1 MDLENLDA
9 GQDFE
14 ELPDSYTIFITEHD
28 VLGEGLPFYS
38 VERVTLQTGQ
48 PFNDGSHI
56 LYINGEYRDDSDLGR
71 LMHDFS
77 CSDPSRMNFSL
88 MEETTR
94 YYKETQE
101 VQW

>member
-1 MDLENLDA
+1 MDIENLDA

-56 LYINGEYRDDSDLGR
+56 LYSPSTMARISFTSMANIGMTQTLAG
-71 LMHDFS
+71 S
-77 CSDPSRMNFSL
+77 CMISHAAIRAG
-88 MEETTR
+88 
-94 YYKETQE
+94 
-101 VQW
+101 